1 MHVVIAA
8 LSSAR
13 QPSGICRHAANLA
26 ATLAAR
32 PGTRA
37 TLLVGNWQDDYF
49 RQAFGIKD
57 GSTLRMLPVEL
68 PRHPLVRNA
77 WYYLALPKIARECEA
92 DLLHLS
98 FPAPIRRS
106 AFTCPIVVSLH
117 DLYPYDIP
125 RNFGHIRV
133 MFNRMFLRGCL
144 RSSDAV
150 ICSSDFTLKRLQHC
164 VPEIRRSK
172 ATRIY
177 QMVTLDPRVA
187 HAPTVPEPDG
197 RPFLLSVAQHRSNK
211 NLDLLLR
218 AFVELRAT
226 TQLKHMRLIIVGAEG
241 PETAKLYALLKGS
254 ALEDDVLFLS
264 SVTDAE
270 LCWLYRNCELL
281 VVPSSIEG
289 FCLPVAEGLRCGSRI
304 LCSDIPVL
312 REVGGPS
319 CHFVDL
325 SQSQPAMAL
334 AAAIQEALGRP
345 VAAPQTADR
354 FAAQEIGSQHLAL
367 YSTLLAKAG
376 RPAFAEDDIPPADSV
391 QYDRYA
397 S

>member
-26 ATLAAR
+26 TALAAR

-37 TLLVGNWQDDYF
+37 TLLVGDWQHDYF

-57 GSTLRMLPVEL
+57 GGALRLLPVGVT
-68 PRHPLVRNA
+68 RHPVVRNA
-77 WYYLALPKIARECEA
+77 WYYFALPEIARECEA
-92 DLLHLS
+92 DLVHLA
-98 FPAPIRRS
+98 FPVPIRRS
-106 AFTCPIVVSLH
+106 AVACPLVVSLH

-125 RNFGHIRV
+125 RNFGHMRA
-133 MFNRMFLRGCL
+133 MFNRMFLRSCL
-144 RSSDAV
+144 HSSDAV
-150 ICSSDFTLKRLQHC
+150 VCSSDFTMKRLHHC
-164 VPEIRRSK
+164 MPEIEKSK
-172 ATRIY
+172 ATRMY
-177 QMVTLDPRVA
+177 QMVKLDPRVA
-187 HAPTVPEPDG
+187 HAPTALASDT
-197 RPFLLSVAQHRSNK
+197 RPFLLAVAQHRSNK

-218 AFVELRAT
+218 GFIELRAI
-226 TQLKHMRLIIVGAEG
+226 TQLQHVRLIIVGAEG
-241 PETAKLYALLKGS
+241 PETAKLHALVQGS
-254 ALEDDVLFLS
+254 SLEDHVLFQS
-264 SVTDAE
+264 AVTDPE

-325 SQSQPAMAL
+325 AQSQPAIAL
-334 AAAIQEALGRP
+334 AAAVQDALKRP
-345 VAAPQTADR
+345 FAISPTADR
-354 FAAQEIGSQHLAL
+354 FAAQEIGSQYLSL
-367 YSTLLAKAG
+367 YSTLLAKTS
-376 RPAFAEDDIPPADSV
+376 RPASAEQIPSADSV

>member
-26 ATLAAR
+26 TALAAR

-37 TLLVGNWQDDYF
+37 TLLVGNWQHDYF

-57 GSTLRMLPVEL
+57 TGALRILPVKVT
-68 PRHPLVRNA
+68 RHPVVRNA
-77 WYYLALPKIARECEA
+77 WYCFALPKIARECEA
-92 DLLHLS
+92 DVLHLS
-98 FPAPIRRS
+98 FPVPIRRS
-106 AFTCPIVVSLH
+106 AFACPVVVSLH

-125 RNFGHIRV
+125 RNFGHMRV

-144 RSSDAV
+144 HSSDAV

-177 QMVTLDPRVA
+177 QIVTLDPRVA
-187 HAPTVPEPDG
+187 HAPNAPERDA
-197 RPFLLSVAQHRSNK
+197 RPFLLAVAQHRSNK

-241 PETAKLYALLKGS
+241 PETAKLYALAKGS
-254 ALEDDVLFLS
+254 SLEDHVLFRS
-264 SVTDAE
+264 AVTDAE

-312 REVGGPS
+312 REIGGPS

-325 SQSQPAMAL
+325 AHSQPAIAL
-334 AAAIQEALGRP
+334 AAAIQDALQRP
-345 VAAPQTADR
+345 FAVSPTADR
-354 FAAQEIGSQHLAL
+354 FAAQEIGSQYLSL
-367 YSTLLAKAG
+367 YSTLLAKANQ
-376 RPAFAEDDIPPADSV
+376 PASANEIPPADSV